1 MHGLMMNMPLMIS
14 SLIRH
19 ADRFH
24 GDTEIVSRTVEGA
37 IHRYTYRDAHARSRK
52 LARALSRQGV
62 VDGDRVAT
70 LAWNGYRHFELYY
83 AVSGMGAVIHTIN
96 PRLFPEQLGYIVNH
110 AADRR
115 VFFDPTFAPL
125 VEALAAA
132 CPTVDAWIAMTDR
145 AHMPVAS
152 IANMLCYEDLL
163 AAESDDYEWP
173 SFDEN
178 TASGLCYT
186 SGTTGHPKGV
196 LFSHRS
202 TLLHAF
208 AASLCDAMGYSAT
221 SVVLPIVPMFHV
233 NAWGIPYS
241 APLVGAKL
249 VLPGGALDGK
259 SLYELFESER
269 VTISAGVPTVWLGLT
284 RYMKENRL
292 AFSTFRMTA
301 IGGSACPP
309 ALMRT
314 LQDDLG
320 VRVLHAWGMTET
332 SPVGTVAAPKAKHA
346 DIPEDERFALVQKQG
361 RPTYGV
367 DMKVVDG
374 DGVELPRDGKTA
386 GDLLVRGPF
395 VACAYFRE
403 EASDPL
409 TADGWFPTGDVGTI
423 DADGFLQI
431 TDRSKDVIKS
441 GGEWISSIELENIAV
456 GHPGVMEAAVIG
468 IRHPRWVERPLLV
481 VVKRP
486 GFEMTRDALL
496 DFFSGRTARWWI
508 PDDVVFVDELP
519 HTATGKLSKRT
530 LRERFCDYAFPVEAL
545 RRDE

>member
-178 TASGLCYT
+178 TA
-186 SGTTGHPKGV
+186 
-196 LFSHRS
+196 
-202 TLLHAF
+202 
-208 AASLCDAMGYSAT
+208 
-221 SVVLPIVPMFHV
+221 
-233 NAWGIPYS
+233 W
-241 APLVGAKL
+241 
-249 VLPGGALDGK
+249 
-259 SLYELFESER
+259 
-269 VTISAGVPTVWLGLT
+269 
-284 RYMKENRL
+284 
-292 AFSTFRMTA
+292 
-301 IGGSACPP
+301 
-309 ALMRT
+309 
-314 LQDDLG
+314 
-320 VRVLHAWGMTET
+320 
-332 SPVGTVAAPKAKHA
+332 
-346 DIPEDERFALVQKQG
+346 
-361 RPTYGV
+361 
-367 DMKVVDG
+367 
-374 DGVELPRDGKTA
+374 
-386 GDLLVRGPF
+386 
-395 VACAYFRE
+395 
-403 EASDPL
+403 
-409 TADGWFPTGDVGTI
+409 
-423 DADGFLQI
+423 
-431 TDRSKDVIKS
+431 SKDVIKS
-441 GGEWISSIELENIAV
+441 GANGSARSSSRTSPSA
-456 GHPGVMEAAVIG
+456 
-468 IRHPRWVERPLLV
+468 IRASWKPPSS
-481 VVKRP
+481 
-486 GFEMTRDALL
+486 A
-496 DFFSGRTARWWI
+496 SGI
-508 PDDVVFVDELP
+508 PDGSSDRC
-519 HTATGKLSKRT
+519 SSS
-530 LRERFCDYAFPVEAL
+530 
-545 RRDE
+545 